1 MATTPEN
8 PKPLPD
14 PLMAHDAADANKTPP
29 NLRMLAIISLIAKHG
44 QPMGI
49 QEMISALGWPKQSL
63 HRLVQSLVDTGYLER
78 QGRRYAPSKQLLSL
92 ANGILHFAPDL
103 HARHRILT
111 QLSADSGETVNFVMP
126 MEDGMTYVDRVD
138 TNWPFRILLP
148 IGSSVPFHCT
158 ASGKTY
164 LASMRGDQRRRFLA
178 GLTLDQHTDNTHTNI
193 ATLEK
198 ELKVIRRQ
206 GYALD
211 DEEFFENMYAIAVP
225 VFDPQGRFHAALATH
240 GPKQRF
246 NQDQA
251 LALVDRLKDYA
262 AQITALT
269 FDAPSRDNASHD
281 ESALEDI

>member
-1 MATTPEN
+1 MARTPE
-8 PKPLPD
+8 KSISLASD
-14 PLMAHDAADANKTPP
+14 ESDDSNKTPP
-29 NLRMLAIISLIAKHG
+29 NLRMLSIISLLATQG
-44 QPMGI
+44 QPMSI
-49 QEMISALGWPKQSL
+49 QEMINHLGWPKQSL
-63 HRLVQSLVDTGYLER
+63 HRLVQSLVDNRYLER
-78 QGRRYAPSKQLLSL
+78 QGRRYSPSKQLSNM
-92 ANGILHFAPDL
+92 ANGILHFAPNL

-164 LASMRGDQRRRFLA
+164 LASIRGDQRRRFLA
-178 GLTLDQHTDNTHTNI
+178 GLTLDQHTENTHTST
-193 ATLEK
+193 ATLET

-211 DEEFFENMYAIAVP
+211 DEEFFDNMYAIAVP
-225 VFDPQGRFHAALATH
+225 VFDLQGRFHAALATH

-246 NQDQA
+246 NKDQA
-251 LALVDRLKDYA
+251 MALVDRLKDYS

-269 FDAPSRDNASHD
+269 FASPTQNDRRDADF
-281 ESALEDI
+281 

>member
-1 MATTPEN
+1 MATTPE
-8 PKPLPD
+8 KSISLASD
-14 PLMAHDAADANKTPP
+14 ESDDSNKTPP
-29 NLRMLAIISLIAKHG
+29 NLRMLSIISLLATQG
-44 QPMGI
+44 QPMSI
-49 QEMISALGWPKQSL
+49 QEMINHLGWPKQSL
-63 HRLVQSLVDTGYLER
+63 HRLVQSLVDNRYLER
-78 QGRRYAPSKQLLSL
+78 QGRRYSPSKQLSNM
-92 ANGILHFAPDL
+92 ANGILHFAPNL

-164 LASMRGDQRRRFLA
+164 LASIRGDQRRRFLA
-178 GLTLDQHTDNTHTNI
+178 GLTLDQHTENTHTST
-193 ATLEK
+193 ATLET

-211 DEEFFENMYAIAVP
+211 DEEFFDNMYAIAVP
-225 VFDPQGRFHAALATH
+225 VFDLQGRFHAALATH

-246 NQDQA
+246 NKDQA
-251 LALVDRLKDYA
+251 MALVDRLKDYS

-269 FDAPSRDNASHD
+269 FASPTQDDLRDADF
-281 ESALEDI
+281 

>member
-1 MATTPEN
+1 MARTPE
-8 PKPLPD
+8 KSISLASD
-14 PLMAHDAADANKTPP
+14 ESDDSNKTPP
-29 NLRMLAIISLIAKHG
+29 NLRMLSIISLLATQG
-44 QPMGI
+44 QPMSI
-49 QEMISALGWPKQSL
+49 QEMINHLGWPKQSL
-63 HRLVQSLVDTGYLER
+63 HRLVQSLVDNRYLER
-78 QGRRYAPSKQLLSL
+78 QGRRYSPSKQLSNM
-92 ANGILHFAPDL
+92 ANGILHFAPNL

-164 LASMRGDQRRRFLA
+164 LASIRGDQRRRFLA
-178 GLTLDQHTDNTHTNI
+178 GLTLDQHTENTHTST

-211 DEEFFENMYAIAVP
+211 DEEFFDNMYAIAVP
-225 VFDPQGRFHAALATH
+225 VFDLQGRFHAALATH

-246 NQDQA
+246 NKDQA
-251 LALVDRLKDYA
+251 MALVDRLKDYS

-269 FDAPSRDNASHD
+269 FASPTQDDRRDA
-281 ESALEDI
+281 DI

>member
-1 MATTPEN
+1 MARTPE
-8 PKPLPD
+8 KSISLASD
-14 PLMAHDAADANKTPP
+14 ESDDSNKTPP
-29 NLRMLAIISLIAKHG
+29 NLRMLSIISLLATQG
-44 QPMGI
+44 QPMSI
-49 QEMISALGWPKQSL
+49 QEMINHLGWPKQSL
-63 HRLVQSLVDTGYLER
+63 HRLVQSLVDNRYLER
-78 QGRRYAPSKQLLSL
+78 QGRRYSPSKQLSNM
-92 ANGILHFAPDL
+92 ANGILHFAPNL

-164 LASMRGDQRRRFLA
+164 LASIRGDQRRRFLA
-178 GLTLDQHTDNTHTNI
+178 GLTLDQHTENTHTST
-193 ATLEK
+193 ATLET

-211 DEEFFENMYAIAVP
+211 DEEFFDNMYAIAVP
-225 VFDPQGRFHAALATH
+225 VFDLQGRFHAALATH

-246 NQDQA
+246 NKDQA
-251 LALVDRLKDYA
+251 MALVDRLKDYS

-269 FDAPSRDNASHD
+269 FASPTQDDRRDA
-281 ESALEDI
+281 DI

>member
-1 MATTPEN
+1 MATTPE
-8 PKPLPD
+8 KSISLALD
-14 PLMAHDAADANKTPP
+14 EKDDSNKTPP
-29 NLRMLAIISLIAKHG
+29 NLRMLSIISLLATQG
-44 QPMGI
+44 QPMSI
-49 QEMISALGWPKQSL
+49 QEMINHLGWPKQSL
-63 HRLVQSLVDTGYLER
+63 HRLVQSLVDNRYLER
-78 QGRRYAPSKQLLSL
+78 QGRRYSPSKQLSNM
-92 ANGILHFAPDL
+92 ANGILHFAPNL

-164 LASMRGDQRRRFLA
+164 LASIRGDQRRRFLA
-178 GLTLDQHTDNTHTNI
+178 GLTLDQHTENTHTST
-193 ATLEK
+193 ATLET

-211 DEEFFENMYAIAVP
+211 DEEFFDNMYAIAVP
-225 VFDPQGRFHAALATH
+225 VFDLQGRFHAALATH

-246 NQDQA
+246 NKDQA
-251 LALVDRLKDYA
+251 MTLVDRLKDYS

-269 FDAPSRDNASHD
+269 FASPTQDDRRDADF
-281 ESALEDI
+281 

>member
-1 MATTPEN
+1 MARTPE
-8 PKPLPD
+8 KSISLASD
-14 PLMAHDAADANKTPP
+14 ESDDSNKTPP
-29 NLRMLAIISLIAKHG
+29 NLRMLSIISLLATQG
-44 QPMGI
+44 QPMSI
-49 QEMISALGWPKQSL
+49 QEMINHLGWPKQSL
-63 HRLVQSLVDTGYLER
+63 HRLVQSLVDNRYLER
-78 QGRRYAPSKQLLSL
+78 QGRRYSPSKQLSNM
-92 ANGILHFAPDL
+92 ANGILHFAPNL

-164 LASMRGDQRRRFLA
+164 LASIRGDQRRRFLA
-178 GLTLDQHTDNTHTNI
+178 GLTLDQHTENTHTST
-193 ATLEK
+193 ATLDT

-211 DEEFFENMYAIAVP
+211 DEEFFDNMYAIAVP
-225 VFDPQGRFHAALATH
+225 VFDLQGRFHAALATH

-246 NQDQA
+246 NKDQA
-251 LALVDRLKDYA
+251 MALVDRLKDYS

-269 FDAPSRDNASHD
+269 FASPTQDDRRDADF
-281 ESALEDI
+281 

>member
-1 MATTPEN
+1 MATTPE
-8 PKPLPD
+8 KSISLALD
-14 PLMAHDAADANKTPP
+14 EKDDSNKTPP
-29 NLRMLAIISLIAKHG
+29 NLRMLSIISLLATQG
-44 QPMGI
+44 QPMSI
-49 QEMISALGWPKQSL
+49 QEMINHLGWPKQSL
-63 HRLVQSLVDTGYLER
+63 HRLVQSLVDNRYLER
-78 QGRRYAPSKQLLSL
+78 QGRRYSPSKQLSNM
-92 ANGILHFAPDL
+92 ANGILHFAPNL

-164 LASMRGDQRRRFLA
+164 LASIRGDQRRRFLA
-178 GLTLDQHTDNTHTNI
+178 GLTLDQHTENTHTST
-193 ATLEK
+193 ATLET

-211 DEEFFENMYAIAVP
+211 DEEFFDNMYAIAVP
-225 VFDPQGRFHAALATH
+225 VFDLQGRFHAALATH

-246 NQDQA
+246 NKDQA
-251 LALVDRLKDYA
+251 MALVDRLKDYS

-269 FDAPSRDNASHD
+269 FASPTQDDRRDADF
-281 ESALEDI
+281 

>member
-1 MATTPEN
+1 MARTPE
-8 PKPLPD
+8 KSISLASD
-14 PLMAHDAADANKTPP
+14 ESDDSNKTPP
-29 NLRMLAIISLIAKHG
+29 NLRMLSIISLLATQG
-44 QPMGI
+44 QPMSI
-49 QEMISALGWPKQSL
+49 QEMINHLGWPKQSL
-63 HRLVQSLVDTGYLER
+63 HRLVQSLVDNRYLER
-78 QGRRYAPSKQLLSL
+78 QGRRYSPSKQLSNM
-92 ANGILHFAPDL
+92 ANGILHFAPNL

-126 MEDGMTYVDRVD
+126 MEAGMTYVDRVD

-164 LASMRGDQRRRFLA
+164 LASIRGDQRRRFMA
-178 GLTLDQHTDNTHTNI
+178 GLTLDQHTENTHTST
-193 ATLEK
+193 ATLET

-211 DEEFFENMYAIAVP
+211 DEEFFDNMYAIAVP
-225 VFDPQGRFHAALATH
+225 VFDLQGRFHAALATH

-246 NQDQA
+246 NKDQA
-251 LALVDRLKDYA
+251 MALVDRLKDYS

-269 FDAPSRDNASHD
+269 FASPTQDDRRDADF
-281 ESALEDI
+281 

>member
-1 MATTPEN
+1 MATTPE
-8 PKPLPD
+8 KSISLALD
-14 PLMAHDAADANKTPP
+14 EKDDSNKTPP
-29 NLRMLAIISLIAKHG
+29 NLRMLSIISLLATQG
-44 QPMGI
+44 QPMSI
-49 QEMISALGWPKQSL
+49 QEMINHLGWPKQSL
-63 HRLVQSLVDTGYLER
+63 HRLVQSLVDNRYLER
-78 QGRRYAPSKQLLSL
+78 QGRRYSPSKQLSNM
-92 ANGILHFAPDL
+92 ANGILHFAPNL

-164 LASMRGDQRRRFLA
+164 LASIRGDQRRRFLA
-178 GLTLDQHTDNTHTNI
+178 GLTLDQHTENTHTST
-193 ATLEK
+193 ATLET

-211 DEEFFENMYAIAVP
+211 DEEFFDNMYAIAVP
-225 VFDPQGRFHAALATH
+225 VFDLQGRFHAALATH

-246 NQDQA
+246 NKDQA
-251 LALVDRLKDYA
+251 MALVDRLKDYS

-269 FDAPSRDNASHD
+269 FASLTQDDRRDADF
-281 ESALEDI
+281 

>member
-1 MATTPEN
+1 MARTPE
-8 PKPLPD
+8 KSISLASD
-14 PLMAHDAADANKTPP
+14 ESDDSNKTPP
-29 NLRMLAIISLIAKHG
+29 NLRMLSIISLLATQG
-44 QPMGI
+44 QPMSI
-49 QEMISALGWPKQSL
+49 QDMINHLGWPKQSL
-63 HRLVQSLVDTGYLER
+63 HRLVQSLVDNRYLER
-78 QGRRYAPSKQLLSL
+78 QGRRYSPSKQLSNM
-92 ANGILHFAPDL
+92 ANGILHFAPNL

-164 LASMRGDQRRRFLA
+164 LASIRGDQRRRFLA
-178 GLTLDQHTDNTHTNI
+178 GLTLDQHTENTHTST
-193 ATLEK
+193 ATLDT

-211 DEEFFENMYAIAVP
+211 DEEFFDNMYAIAVP
-225 VFDPQGRFHAALATH
+225 VFDLQGRFHAALATH

-246 NQDQA
+246 NKDQA
-251 LALVDRLKDYA
+251 MALVDRLKDYS

-269 FDAPSRDNASHD
+269 FASPTQDDRRDADF
-281 ESALEDI
+281 

>member
-1 MATTPEN
+1 MARTPE
-8 PKPLPD
+8 KSISLASD
-14 PLMAHDAADANKTPP
+14 ESDDSNKTPP
-29 NLRMLAIISLIAKHG
+29 NLRMLSIISLLATQG
-44 QPMGI
+44 QPMSI
-49 QEMISALGWPKQSL
+49 QEMINHLGWPKQSL
-63 HRLVQSLVDTGYLER
+63 HRLVQSLVDNRYLER
-78 QGRRYAPSKQLLSL
+78 QGRRYSPSKQLSNM
-92 ANGILHFAPDL
+92 ANGILHFAPNL

-164 LASMRGDQRRRFLA
+164 LASIRGDQRRRFLA
-178 GLTLDQHTDNTHTNI
+178 GLTLDQHTENTHTST
-193 ATLEK
+193 ATLET

-211 DEEFFENMYAIAVP
+211 DEEFFDNMYAIAVP
-225 VFDPQGRFHAALATH
+225 VFDLQGRFHAALATH

-246 NQDQA
+246 NKDQA
-251 LALVDRLKDYA
+251 MALVDRLKDYS

-269 FDAPSRDNASHD
+269 FVSPTQDDRIDADF
-281 ESALEDI
+281 

>member
-1 MATTPEN
+1 MARTPE
-8 PKPLPD
+8 KSISLASD
-14 PLMAHDAADANKTPP
+14 ESDDSNKTPP
-29 NLRMLAIISLIAKHG
+29 NLRMLSIISLLATQG
-44 QPMGI
+44 QPMSI
-49 QEMISALGWPKQSL
+49 QEMINHLGWPKQSL
-63 HRLVQSLVDTGYLER
+63 HRLVQSLVDNRYLER
-78 QGRRYAPSKQLLSL
+78 QGRRYSPSKQLSNM
-92 ANGILHFAPDL
+92 ANGILHFAPNL

-164 LASMRGDQRRRFLA
+164 LASIRGDQRRRFLA
-178 GLTLDQHTDNTHTNI
+178 GLTLDQHTENTHTST
-193 ATLEK
+193 ATLET

-211 DEEFFENMYAIAVP
+211 DEEFFDNMYAIAVP
-225 VFDPQGRFHAALATH
+225 VFDLQGRFHAALATH

-246 NQDQA
+246 NKDQA
-251 LALVDRLKDYA
+251 MALVDRLKDYS

-269 FDAPSRDNASHD
+269 FASPTQDDRRDANF
-281 ESALEDI
+281 

>member
-1 MATTPEN
+1 MARTPE
-8 PKPLPD
+8 KSISLASD
-14 PLMAHDAADANKTPP
+14 ESDDSNKTPP
-29 NLRMLAIISLIAKHG
+29 NLRMLSIISLLATQG
-44 QPMGI
+44 QPMSI
-49 QEMISALGWPKQSL
+49 QEMINHLGWPKQSL
-63 HRLVQSLVDTGYLER
+63 HRLVQSLVDNRYLER
-78 QGRRYAPSKQLLSL
+78 QGRRYSPSKQLSNM
-92 ANGILHFAPDL
+92 ANGILHFAPNL

-148 IGSSVPFHCT
+148 IGTSVPFHCT

-178 GLTLDQHTDNTHTNI
+178 GLTLDQHTDNTHTNTI
-193 ATLEK
+193 TLEK

-240 GPKQRF
+240 GPKLRF
-246 NQDQA
+246 NRDQA

>member
-1 MATTPEN
+1 MARTPE
-8 PKPLPD
+8 KLISLASD
-14 PLMAHDAADANKTPP
+14 ESDDSNKTPP
-29 NLRMLAIISLIAKHG
+29 NLRMLSIISLLATQG
-44 QPMGI
+44 QPMSI
-49 QEMISALGWPKQSL
+49 QDMINHLGWPKQSL
-63 HRLVQSLVDTGYLER
+63 HRLVQSLVDNRYLER
-78 QGRRYAPSKQLLSL
+78 QGRRYSPSKQLSNM
-92 ANGILHFAPDL
+92 ANGILHFAPNL

-164 LASMRGDQRRRFLA
+164 LASIRGDQRRRFLA
-178 GLTLDQHTDNTHTNI
+178 GLTLDQHTENTHTST
-193 ATLEK
+193 ATLET

-211 DEEFFENMYAIAVP
+211 DEEFFDNMYAIAVP
-225 VFDPQGRFHAALATH
+225 VFDLQGRFHAALATH

-246 NQDQA
+246 NKDQA
-251 LALVDRLKDYA
+251 MALVDRLKDYS

-269 FDAPSRDNASHD
+269 FASPTQDDRRDADF
-281 ESALEDI
+281 

>member
-1 MATTPEN
+1 MARTPE
-8 PKPLPD
+8 KSISL
-14 PLMAHDAADANKTPP
+14 ASDASDDSNKTPP
-29 NLRMLAIISLIAKHG
+29 NLRMLSIISLLATQG
-44 QPMGI
+44 QPMSI
-49 QEMISALGWPKQSL
+49 QEMINHLGWPKQSL
-63 HRLVQSLVDTGYLER
+63 HRLVQSLVDNRYLER
-78 QGRRYAPSKQLLSL
+78 QGRRYSPSKQLSNM
-92 ANGILHFAPDL
+92 ANGILHFAPNL

-164 LASMRGDQRRRFLA
+164 LASIRGDQRRRFLA
-178 GLTLDQHTDNTHTNI
+178 GLTLDQHTENTHTST
-193 ATLEK
+193 ATLET

-211 DEEFFENMYAIAVP
+211 DEEFFDNMYAIAVP
-225 VFDPQGRFHAALATH
+225 VFDLQGRFHAALATH

-246 NQDQA
+246 NKDQA
-251 LALVDRLKDYA
+251 MALVDRLKDYS

-269 FDAPSRDNASHD
+269 FASPTQDDRRDTD
-281 ESALEDI
+281 F

>member
-1 MATTPEN
+1 MARTPE
-8 PKPLPD
+8 KSISLASD
-14 PLMAHDAADANKTPP
+14 ESDDSNKTPP
-29 NLRMLAIISLIAKHG
+29 NLRMLSIISLLATQG
-44 QPMGI
+44 QPMSI
-49 QEMISALGWPKQSL
+49 QEMINHLGWPKQSL
-63 HRLVQSLVDTGYLER
+63 HRLVQSLVDNRYLER
-78 QGRRYAPSKQLLSL
+78 QGRRYSPSKQLSNM
-92 ANGILHFAPDL
+92 ANGILHFAPNL

-164 LASMRGDQRRRFLA
+164 LASIRGDQRRRFMA
-178 GLTLDQHTDNTHTNI
+178 GLTLDQHTENTHTST
-193 ATLEK
+193 ATLET

-211 DEEFFENMYAIAVP
+211 DEEFFDNMYAIAVP
-225 VFDPQGRFHAALATH
+225 VFDLQGRFHAALATH

-246 NQDQA
+246 NKDQA
-251 LALVDRLKDYA
+251 MALVDRLKDYS

-269 FDAPSRDNASHD
+269 FASPTQDDRRDADF
-281 ESALEDI
+281 

>member
-1 MATTPEN
+1 MARTPE
-8 PKPLPD
+8 KSISLALD
-14 PLMAHDAADANKTPP
+14 EKDDSNKTPP
-29 NLRMLAIISLIAKHG
+29 NLRMLSIISLLATQG
-44 QPMGI
+44 QPMSI
-49 QEMISALGWPKQSL
+49 QEMINHLGWPKQSL
-63 HRLVQSLVDTGYLER
+63 HRLVQSLVDNRYLER
-78 QGRRYAPSKQLLSL
+78 QGRRYSPSKQLSNM
-92 ANGILHFAPDL
+92 ANGILHFAPNL

-164 LASMRGDQRRRFLA
+164 LASIRGDQRRRFLA
-178 GLTLDQHTDNTHTNI
+178 GLTLDQHTENTHTST
-193 ATLEK
+193 ATLET

-211 DEEFFENMYAIAVP
+211 DEEFFDNMYAIAVP
-225 VFDPQGRFHAALATH
+225 VFDLQGRFHAALATH

-246 NQDQA
+246 NKDQA
-251 LALVDRLKDYA
+251 MALVDRLKDYS

-269 FDAPSRDNASHD
+269 FASPTQDDRRDADF
-281 ESALEDI
+281 

>member
-1 MATTPEN
+1 MATTPE
-8 PKPLPD
+8 KSISLALD
-14 PLMAHDAADANKTPP
+14 EKDDSNKTPP
-29 NLRMLAIISLIAKHG
+29 NLRMLSIISLLATQG
-44 QPMGI
+44 QPMSI
-49 QEMISALGWPKQSL
+49 QEMINHLGWPKQSL
-63 HRLVQSLVDTGYLER
+63 HRLVQSLVDNRYLER
-78 QGRRYAPSKQLLSL
+78 QGRRYSPSKQLSNM
-92 ANGILHFAPDL
+92 ANGILHFAPNL
-103 HARHRILT
+103 HSRNRILT

-164 LASMRGDQRRRFLA
+164 LASIRGDQRRRFLA
-178 GLTLDQHTDNTHTNI
+178 GLTLDQHTENTHTST
-193 ATLEK
+193 ATLET

-211 DEEFFENMYAIAVP
+211 DEEFFDNMYAIAVP
-225 VFDPQGRFHAALATH
+225 VFDLQGRFHAALATH

-246 NQDQA
+246 NKDQA
-251 LALVDRLKDYA
+251 MALVDRLKDYS

-269 FDAPSRDNASHD
+269 FASPTQDDRRDADF
-281 ESALEDI
+281 

>member
-1 MATTPEN
+1 MATTPE
-8 PKPLPD
+8 KLISLALD
-14 PLMAHDAADANKTPP
+14 ETDDSNKTPP
-29 NLRMLAIISLIAKHG
+29 NLRMLSIISLLATQG
-44 QPMGI
+44 QPMSI
-49 QEMISALGWPKQSL
+49 QEMINHLGWPKQSL
-63 HRLVQSLVDTGYLER
+63 HRLVQSLVDNRYLER
-78 QGRRYAPSKQLLSL
+78 QGRRYSPSKQLSNM
-92 ANGILHFAPDL
+92 ANGILHFAPNL

-164 LASMRGDQRRRFLA
+164 LASIRGDQRRRFLA
-178 GLTLDQHTDNTHTNI
+178 GLTLDQHTENTHTST
-193 ATLEK
+193 ATLET

-211 DEEFFENMYAIAVP
+211 DEEFFDNMYAIAVP
-225 VFDPQGRFHAALATH
+225 VFDLQGRFHAALATH

-246 NQDQA
+246 NKDQA
-251 LALVDRLKDYA
+251 MALVDRLKDYS

-269 FDAPSRDNASHD
+269 FASPTQDDRRDADF
-281 ESALEDI
+281 

>member
-1 MATTPEN
+1 MATTPE
-8 PKPLPD
+8 KSISLASD
-14 PLMAHDAADANKTPP
+14 ESDDSNKTPP
-29 NLRMLAIISLIAKHG
+29 NLRMLSIISLLATQG
-44 QPMGI
+44 QPMSI
-49 QEMISALGWPKQSL
+49 QEMINHLGWPKQSL
-63 HRLVQSLVDTGYLER
+63 HRLVQSLVDNRYLER
-78 QGRRYAPSKQLLSL
+78 QGRRYSPSKQLSNM
-92 ANGILHFAPDL
+92 ANGILHFAPNL

-164 LASMRGDQRRRFLA
+164 LASIRGDQRRRFLA
-178 GLTLDQHTDNTHTNI
+178 GLTLDQHTENTHTST
-193 ATLEK
+193 ATLET

-211 DEEFFENMYAIAVP
+211 DEEFFDNMYAIAVP
-225 VFDPQGRFHAALATH
+225 VFDLQGRFHAALATH

-246 NQDQA
+246 NKDQA
-251 LALVDRLKDYA
+251 MALVDRLKDYS

-269 FDAPSRDNASHD
+269 FASPTQDDRRDADF
-281 ESALEDI
+281 

>member
-1 MATTPEN
+1 MARTPE
-8 PKPLPD
+8 KSISLASD
-14 PLMAHDAADANKTPP
+14 ESDDSNKTPP
-29 NLRMLAIISLIAKHG
+29 NLRMLSIISLLATQG
-44 QPMGI
+44 QPMSI
-49 QEMISALGWPKQSL
+49 QEMINHLGWPKQSL
-63 HRLVQSLVDTGYLER
+63 HRLVQSLVDNRYLER
-78 QGRRYAPSKQLLSL
+78 QGRRYSPSKQLSNM
-92 ANGILHFAPDL
+92 ANGILHFAPNL

-164 LASMRGDQRRRFLA
+164 LASIRGDQRRRFLA
-178 GLTLDQHTDNTHTNI
+178 GLTLDQHTENTHTST
-193 ATLEK
+193 ATLET

-211 DEEFFENMYAIAVP
+211 DEEFFDNMYAIAVP
-225 VFDPQGRFHAALATH
+225 VFDLQGRFHAALATH

-246 NQDQA
+246 NKDQA
-251 LALVDRLKDYA
+251 MALVDRLKDYS

-269 FDAPSRDNASHD
+269 FASPTQDDRRDADF
-281 ESALEDI
+281 

>member
-1 MATTPEN
+1 MATTPE
-8 PKPLPD
+8 KSIPLASD
-14 PLMAHDAADANKTPP
+14 ETDDSNKTPP
-29 NLRMLAIISLIAKHG
+29 NLRMLSIISLLATQG
-44 QPMGI
+44 QPMSI
-49 QEMISALGWPKQSL
+49 QEMINHLGWPKQSL
-63 HRLVQSLVDTGYLER
+63 HRLVQSLVDNRYLER
-78 QGRRYAPSKQLLSL
+78 QGRRYSPSKQLSNM
-92 ANGILHFAPDL
+92 ANGILHFAPNL

-164 LASMRGDQRRRFLA
+164 LASIRGDQRRRFLA
-178 GLTLDQHTDNTHTNI
+178 GLTLDQHTENTHTST
-193 ATLEK
+193 ATLET

-211 DEEFFENMYAIAVP
+211 DEEFFDNMYAIAVP
-225 VFDPQGRFHAALATH
+225 VFDLQGRFHAALATH

-246 NQDQA
+246 NKDQA
-251 LALVDRLKDYA
+251 MALVDRLKDYS

-269 FDAPSRDNASHD
+269 FASPTQDDRRDADF
-281 ESALEDI
+281 

>member
-1 MATTPEN
+1 MARTPE
-8 PKPLPD
+8 KLISLASD
-14 PLMAHDAADANKTPP
+14 ESDDSNKTPP
-29 NLRMLAIISLIAKHG
+29 NLRMLSIISLLATQG
-44 QPMGI
+44 QPMSI
-49 QEMISALGWPKQSL
+49 QEMINHLGWPKQSL
-63 HRLVQSLVDTGYLER
+63 HRLVQSLVDNRYLER
-78 QGRRYAPSKQLLSL
+78 QGRRYSPSKQLSNM
-92 ANGILHFAPDL
+92 ANGILHFAPNL

-164 LASMRGDQRRRFLA
+164 LASIRGDQRRRFLA
-178 GLTLDQHTDNTHTNI
+178 GLTLDQHTENTHTST
-193 ATLEK
+193 ATLDT

-211 DEEFFENMYAIAVP
+211 DEEFFDNMYAIAVP
-225 VFDPQGRFHAALATH
+225 VFDLQGRFHAALATH

-246 NQDQA
+246 NKDQA
-251 LALVDRLKDYA
+251 MALVDRLKDYS

-269 FDAPSRDNASHD
+269 FASPTQDDRRDANF
-281 ESALEDI
+281 

>member
-1 MATTPEN
+1 MARTPE
-8 PKPLPD
+8 KSISLASD
-14 PLMAHDAADANKTPP
+14 ESDDSNKTPP
-29 NLRMLAIISLIAKHG
+29 NLRMLSIISLLATQG
-44 QPMGI
+44 QPMSI
-49 QEMISALGWPKQSL
+49 QDMINHLGWPKQSL
-63 HRLVQSLVDTGYLER
+63 HRLVQSLVDNRYLER
-78 QGRRYAPSKQLLSL
+78 QGRRYSPSKQLSNM
-92 ANGILHFAPDL
+92 ANGILHFAPNL

-164 LASMRGDQRRRFLA
+164 LASIRGDQRRRFLA
-178 GLTLDQHTDNTHTNI
+178 GLTLDQHTENTHTST
-193 ATLEK
+193 ATLET

-211 DEEFFENMYAIAVP
+211 DEEFFDNMYAIAVP
-225 VFDPQGRFHAALATH
+225 VFDLQGRFHAALATH

-246 NQDQA
+246 NKDQA
-251 LALVDRLKDYA
+251 MALVDRLKDYS

-269 FDAPSRDNASHD
+269 FASPTQDDRRDADF
-281 ESALEDI
+281 

>member
-1 MATTPEN
+1 MARTPE
-8 PKPLPD
+8 KSISL
-14 PLMAHDAADANKTPP
+14 ASDASDDSNKTPP
-29 NLRMLAIISLIAKHG
+29 NLRMLSIISLLATQG
-44 QPMGI
+44 QPMSI
-49 QEMISALGWPKQSL
+49 QEMINHLGWPKQSL
-63 HRLVQSLVDTGYLER
+63 HRLVQSLVDNRYLER
-78 QGRRYAPSKQLLSL
+78 QGRRYSPSKQLSNM
-92 ANGILHFAPDL
+92 ANGILHFAPNL

-164 LASMRGDQRRRFLA
+164 LASIRGDQRRRFLA
-178 GLTLDQHTDNTHTNI
+178 GLTLDQHTENTHTST
-193 ATLEK
+193 ATLET

-211 DEEFFENMYAIAVP
+211 DEEFFDNMYAIAVP
-225 VFDPQGRFHAALATH
+225 VFDLQGRFHAALATH

-246 NQDQA
+246 NKDQA
-251 LALVDRLKDYA
+251 MALVDRLKDYS

-269 FDAPSRDNASHD
+269 FASPTQDDRRDADF
-281 ESALEDI
+281 

>member
-1 MATTPEN
+1 
-8 PKPLPD
+8 
-14 PLMAHDAADANKTPP
+14 
-29 NLRMLAIISLIAKHG
+29 
-44 QPMGI
+44 
-49 QEMISALGWPKQSL
+49 L
-63 HRLVQSLVDTGYLER
+63 HRLVQSLVDNRYLER
-78 QGRRYAPSKQLLSL
+78 QGRRYSPSKQLSNM
-92 ANGILHFAPDL
+92 ANGILHFAPNL

-164 LASMRGDQRRRFLA
+164 LASIRGDQRRRFLA
-178 GLTLDQHTDNTHTNI
+178 GLTLDQHTENTHTST
-193 ATLEK
+193 ATLET

-211 DEEFFENMYAIAVP
+211 DEEFFDNMYAIAVP
-225 VFDPQGRFHAALATH
+225 VFDLQGRFHAALATH

-246 NQDQA
+246 NKDQA
-251 LALVDRLKDYA
+251 MALVDRLKDYS

-269 FDAPSRDNASHD
+269 FASLTQDDRRDADF
-281 ESALEDI
+281 

>member
-1 MATTPEN
+1 MAATPEN
-8 PKPLPD
+8 PNPLPN

-103 HARHRILT
+103 HARHQILT

-164 LASMRGDQRRRFLA
+164 LASMRSDQRRRFLA

-211 DEEFFENMYAIAVP
+211 DEEFFENMFAIAVP

-240 GPKQRF
+240 GPKLRF
-246 NQDQA
+246 NRDQA
-251 LALVDRLKDYA
+251 LGLVDRLKDYA

-269 FDAPSRDNASHD
+269 FDAPSRDNTSHD

>member
-1 MATTPEN
+1 MARTPE
-8 PKPLPD
+8 KSISLASD
-14 PLMAHDAADANKTPP
+14 ESDDSNKTPP
-29 NLRMLAIISLIAKHG
+29 NLRMLSIISLLATQG
-44 QPMGI
+44 QPMSI
-49 QEMISALGWPKQSL
+49 QEMINHLGWPKQSL
-63 HRLVQSLVDTGYLER
+63 HRLVQSLVDNRYLER
-78 QGRRYAPSKQLLSL
+78 QGRRYSPSKQLSNM
-92 ANGILHFAPDL
+92 ANGILHFAPNL
-103 HARHRILT
+103 YARHRILT

-164 LASMRGDQRRRFLA
+164 LASIRGDQRRRFLA
-178 GLTLDQHTDNTHTNI
+178 GLTLDQHTENTHTST
-193 ATLEK
+193 ATLET

-211 DEEFFENMYAIAVP
+211 DEEFFDNMYAIAVP
-225 VFDPQGRFHAALATH
+225 VFDLQGRFHAALATH

-246 NQDQA
+246 NKDQA
-251 LALVDRLKDYA
+251 MALVDRLKDYS

-269 FDAPSRDNASHD
+269 FASPTQDDRRDADF
-281 ESALEDI
+281 

>member
-1 MATTPEN
+1 MATTPE
-8 PKPLPD
+8 KSISLALD
-14 PLMAHDAADANKTPP
+14 EKDDSNKTPP
-29 NLRMLAIISLIAKHG
+29 NLRMLSIISLLATQG
-44 QPMGI
+44 QPMSI
-49 QEMISALGWPKQSL
+49 QDMINHLGWPKQSL
-63 HRLVQSLVDTGYLER
+63 HRLVQSLVDNRYLER
-78 QGRRYAPSKQLLSL
+78 QGRRYSPSKQLSNM
-92 ANGILHFAPDL
+92 ANGILHFAPNL

-164 LASMRGDQRRRFLA
+164 LASIRGDQRRRFLA
-178 GLTLDQHTDNTHTNI
+178 GLTLDQHTENTHTST
-193 ATLEK
+193 ATLET

-211 DEEFFENMYAIAVP
+211 DEEFFDNMYAIAVP
-225 VFDPQGRFHAALATH
+225 VFDLQGRFHAALATH

-246 NQDQA
+246 NKDQA
-251 LALVDRLKDYA
+251 MALVDRLKDYS

-269 FDAPSRDNASHD
+269 FASPTQDDRRDADF
-281 ESALEDI
+281 

>member
-1 MATTPEN
+1 MARTPE
-8 PKPLPD
+8 KLISLASD
-14 PLMAHDAADANKTPP
+14 ESDDSNKTPP
-29 NLRMLAIISLIAKHG
+29 NLRMLSIISLLATQG
-44 QPMGI
+44 QPMSI
-49 QEMISALGWPKQSL
+49 QEMINHLGWPKQSL
-63 HRLVQSLVDTGYLER
+63 HRLVQSLVDNRYLER
-78 QGRRYAPSKQLLSL
+78 QGRRYSPSKQLSNM
-92 ANGILHFAPDL
+92 ANGILHFAPNL

-164 LASMRGDQRRRFLA
+164 LASIRGDQRRRFLA
-178 GLTLDQHTDNTHTNI
+178 GLTLDQHTENTHTST
-193 ATLEK
+193 ATLET

-211 DEEFFENMYAIAVP
+211 DEEFFDNMYAIAVP
-225 VFDPQGRFHAALATH
+225 VFDLQGRFHAALATH

-246 NQDQA
+246 NKDQA
-251 LALVDRLKDYA
+251 MALVDRLKDYS

-269 FDAPSRDNASHD
+269 FASPTQDDRRDADF
-281 ESALEDI
+281 